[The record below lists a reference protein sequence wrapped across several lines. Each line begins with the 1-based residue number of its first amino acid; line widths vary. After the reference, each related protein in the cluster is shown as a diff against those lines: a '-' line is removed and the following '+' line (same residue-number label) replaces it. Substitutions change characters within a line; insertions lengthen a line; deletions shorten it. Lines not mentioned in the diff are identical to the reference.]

1 MPKLPAAAL
10 LCLALAACSA
20 QDAPRPATLVAAT
33 PAQADLG
40 TLRVHY
46 NALPTLALSD
56 GVARRYGIARDAET
70 ALVVIALRRV
80 QDGEELPASGQV
92 SAVAADL
99 SGRRQPI
106 AMREA
111 VTDAYTDY
119 VGTVRISEHDQLNLQ
134 VDVRSADGAGTVR
147 FARTF

>member
-1 MPKLPAAAL
+1 MRRLPAAVL

-20 QDAPRPATLVAAT
+20 QETPRPATLLAAT

-40 TLRVHY
+40 ALRVHY
-46 NALPTLALSD
+46 NALPTLAMSD
-56 GVARRYGIARDAET
+56 SVARRYGIARSADT
-70 ALVVIALRRV
+70 ALVMVALRRV
-80 QDGEELPASGQV
+80 QGGEELPASGQV
-92 SAVAADL
+92 SAVATDL

-106 AMREA
+106 ALREA

-119 VGTVRISEHDQLNLQ
+119 VGTVRISDHDQLNFV

-147 FARTF
+147 FARNF